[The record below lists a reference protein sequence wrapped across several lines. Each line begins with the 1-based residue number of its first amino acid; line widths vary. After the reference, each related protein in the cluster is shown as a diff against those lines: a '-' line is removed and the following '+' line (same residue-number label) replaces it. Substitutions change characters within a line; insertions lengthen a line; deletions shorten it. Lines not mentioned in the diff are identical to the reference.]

1 MASGRGRGSM
11 SLGMKLIRFLIVLLN
26 LAFIM
31 VGLILLA
38 IGVFVVRDPK
48 MQQLR
53 PLLNPDIAAQYSQ
66 GLSNIE
72 IFAIGLIAVGG
83 VLLLIGFLGR
93 KTMVHRNLKCRV
105 DFLLG
110 CCGAI
115 KGFRFLH
122 LLYASVVGLVI
133 LAEIA
138 IVVIFFLYQSRFR
151 TQLVATLQDSIAVN
165 YVGIPLNNKTVVN
178 SASLSWDFAQFN
190 LQCCGAV
197 NKNDFI
203 RASNWTRQNPYDTS
217 KQLVVPFTCCPL
229 NATKSWTQLPTN
241 YSSATQCAT
250 TGETAYVQGCYD
262 RLADILSSYKTG
274 VIVGGVVVL
283 VIEVLAL
290 VFAVLLYRRKED
302 EVYDTL

>member
-83 VLLLIGFLGR
+83 VLLLIGFLG
-93 KTMVHRNLKCRV
+93 
-105 DFLLG
+105 

-122 LLYASVVGLVI
+122 LLYAAVVSLVI

-138 IVVIFFLYQSRFR
+138 IVVIFFLYQNGFR
-151 TQLVATLQDSIAVN
+151 TQLVAKLQDSIAVN
-165 YVGIPLNNKTVVN
+165 YVGIPLNNKTVAN

-203 RASNWTRQNPYDTS
+203 RAGNWTRQNPYDTS

-262 RLADILSSYKTG
+262 RLVDILSAYKTG
-274 VIVGGVVVL
+274 VIIGGVVVL